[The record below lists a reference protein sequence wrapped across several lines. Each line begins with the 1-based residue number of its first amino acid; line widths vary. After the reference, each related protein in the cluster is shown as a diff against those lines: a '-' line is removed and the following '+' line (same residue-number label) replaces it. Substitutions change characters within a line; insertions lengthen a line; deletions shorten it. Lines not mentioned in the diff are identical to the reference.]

1 MTQNNHAVVL
11 PLRKPW
17 DALPNL
23 MVLVSLVK
31 HLNTKAKERCSI
43 GRRNYFVEF
52 TENGMLC
59 LFCIIIRFVMAG
71 C

>member
-31 HLNTKAKERCSI
+31 HLNTKAKERCLI

-59 LFCIIIRFVMAG
+59 RFLQK
-71 C
+71 